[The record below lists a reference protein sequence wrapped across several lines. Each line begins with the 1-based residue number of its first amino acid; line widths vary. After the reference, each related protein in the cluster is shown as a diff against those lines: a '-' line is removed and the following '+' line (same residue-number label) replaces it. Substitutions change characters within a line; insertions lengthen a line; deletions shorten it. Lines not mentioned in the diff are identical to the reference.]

1 MGKIK
6 LRYTSIILFIFKGLD
21 STYTELKINKTW
33 ESGLFL
39 DFLTIFTKAAC
50 TDRAFMSFGKGNWPL
65 SSVKEII
72 NQGLYRSWKTWK
84 AMELK
89 NYILQAWKVMEN

>member
-1 MGKIK
+1 MGKINWG
-6 LRYTSIILFIFKGLD
+6 LHQLIFKGLD

-39 DFLTIFTKAAC
+39 DVLTIFTKAAC
-50 TDRAFMSFGKGNWPL
+50 TDRAFMSFGKGKWAL

-72 NQGLYRSWKTWK
+72 NTRWICVISHPSFNWK
-84 AMELK
+84 ARGED
-89 NYILQAWKVMEN
+89 